1 MQQIIL
7 SEYSFS
13 IFDSRNWTFYT
24 KELFPLV
31 REHSWAICDS
41 IDIMAS
47 CLDDI
52 FKKFYD
58 LGTLP
63 MNYDEIR
70 SLKSKNRDNFFFL
83 IIDSWIEIYF
93 SLWYISLV
101 ENDNQVQLF
110 VIDAIFPLFYNPN
123 INLYFIFLL
132 LLIHL
137 TKWHYDFSMAGYTS
151 RTGMSV
157 FYQFIVYDFL
167 TLVLNKYETSEE
179 AICMVVLW
187 PWCFLLVFTHV
198 FLIDNNEI
206 IFIFVEWGL
215 PVVYGFLLLI
225 EHLWNFGS
233 HFFIYLNGGRGRR
246 SFLLTVIE
254 DILTFFIVIIRVS
267 LQVVR
272 GLLCGFFHNFFREV
286 TDTLTNNFHMYTFYS
301 DWSIPFFRS
310 SYFFVDFIDMCGRWY
325 FIGFG
330 LLFVYAILFLQLL
343 FLIIAVWLFCRCWF
357 ISSSHISEHS
367 VQSDYLWNKK
377 RSLYDH
383 RRDIYLGKVHI
394 DDNDHK
400 DFDNKYAEILSRA
413 YCHKFLICLKR
424 ENF

>member
-1 MQQIIL
+1 
-7 SEYSFS
+7 
-13 IFDSRNWTFYT
+13 
-24 KELFPLV
+24 
-31 REHSWAICDS
+31 
-41 IDIMAS
+41 MAS
-47 CLDDI
+47 GLDEM
-52 FKKFYD
+52 FKNFYD
-58 LGTLP
+58 CGFLP
-63 MNYDEIR
+63 MNYDEIM
-70 SLKSKNRDNFFFL
+70 SLKRKNGKNIFFMYVVTFL
-83 IIDSWIEIYF
+83 ENYLSNWHGY
-93 SLWYISLV
+93 LV
-101 ENDNQVQLF
+101 DNDNQVQLF
-110 VIDAIFPLFYNPN
+110 VLDAVMLQCYNSF

-132 LLIHL
+132 ILLAL
-137 TKWHYDFSMAGYTS
+137 TKWHYDYSMVGYTTKTS
-151 RTGMSV
+151 MSV

-246 SFLLTVIE
+246 SLIISLVE

-286 TDTLTNNFHMYTFYS
+286 ADILTNTFHMYAFYS
-301 DWSIPFFRS
+301 DWDIPFFHFS
-310 SYFFVDFIDMCGRWY
+310 TLVDFVSMCGRWY
-325 FIGFG
+325 FLGFA

-343 FLIIAVWLFCRCWF
+343 FLVIAVWLFCRCWF

-367 VQSDYLWNKK
+367 VYSDYLWNKK
-377 RSLYDH
+377 RSPYDH
-383 RRDIYLGKVHI
+383 RRDIFIDKVPLFDDATFAHHI
-394 DDNDHK
+394 D
-400 DFDNKYAEILSRA
+400 FARKYST
-413 YCHKFLICLKR
+413 LIMTKG
-424 ENF
+424 F